1 MRLLLCVALLVIA
14 VAFVNAQDFPDKQ
27 QVYDVEE
34 SNAFGQEEEVERRG
48 KMMCI
53 LCTELMF
60 YAKVYA
66 NQTQKRLASLLKSV
80 CKTAFKGDR
89 NELQRCNSIVDQ
101 NVSLIMRFINT
112 KLSPQAVCRSITL
125 C

>member
-1 MRLLLCVALLVIA
+1 MRQLLCVALLVIA
-14 VAFVNAQDFPDKQ
+14 VVFVNAQNFPDKQ
-27 QVYDVEE
+27 KVYDVKE
-34 SNAFGQEEEVERRG
+34 SNAFGREEEGELRG
-48 KMMCI
+48 KMLCTV
-53 LCTELMF
+53 CTELMF

-66 NQTQKRLASLLKSV
+66 NQTQNRLASLLKSV

-89 NELQRCNSIVDQ
+89 NELQTCNSIVDQ